1 MRGKNF
7 FWVMIIVGLF
17 IFTACQPQQFKT
29 TLFRPFENSSTLG
42 PRAMAWDGRD
52 LIIGALNQTIAVRN
66 IQTRWYYTAE
76 QKMDP
81 ANYYSHGRFP
91 SQFSNGASICGMAW
105 EGDCCEYGY
114 LWVAD
119 IANKTISKFDFNFN
133 KLVSFPSPGPGPSGM
148 TFDGTH
154 LWVADEVD
162 GNIYKIAVSDG
173 TVLETY
179 RAPIRYPTG
188 LAWDGKNLWVVG
200 MELTKRS
207 QKSNVKPA
215 LLKMSFT
222 DGVIDEQLVLP
233 RELTRP
239 GSLEWVD
246 GIFWIGDQTANMVFK
261 LWRNHAILI
270 DKDAVQKI
278 ERVM

>member
-1 MRGKNF
+1 MKGKTL
-7 FWVMIIVGLF
+7 FWVMIIIGLF

-29 TLFRPFENSSTLG
+29 TLFRPFENTSILG

-52 LIIGALNQTIAVRN
+52 LVIGSLNQTIAVRD
-66 IQTRWYYTAE
+66 IKTRWYYTAQ

-81 ANYYSHGRFP
+81 ANYYSHSRFP
-91 SQFSNGASICGMAW
+91 TQLTNGASICGMAW

-119 IANKTISKFDFNFN
+119 IGNKKITKFDFNFN
-133 KLVSFPSPGPGPSGM
+133 KLLSFPSPGPGPSGM
-148 TFDGTH
+148 TFDGTN

-162 GNIYKIAVSDG
+162 GNIYKISLADG

-179 RAPIRYPTG
+179 RSPIQYPTG
-188 LAWDGKNLWVVG
+188 LAWDGLNLWVIE
-200 MELTKRS
+200 MASTKRS
-207 QKSNVKPA
+207 QKSNVKPS
-215 LLKMSFT
+215 LVKMSFK
-222 DGVIDEQLVLP
+222 DGVINERLVLP
-233 RELTRP
+233 KEISRP

-246 GIFWIGDQTANMVFK
+246 GVFWVGDQTTNMVFK
-261 LWRNHAILI
+261 LWRSHAVLI
-270 DKDAVQKI
+270 DEGAIKKI